1 MNFHHISVMP
11 QETVSGLV
19 TNRDGIYVDCT
30 LGGAG
35 HSHLIADMLSEKG
48 RLIGIDQDE
57 SAIAA
62 ATERLQDCH
71 CQVSIV
77 QNNFRN
83 LEQVLQ
89 EQSAQQVDGVLFD
102 LGVSSHQLDT
112 AERGFSYMQD
122 APLDM
127 RMDQQA
133 RLSAYDVVNS
143 YDEAELNRI
152 FK

>member
-77 QNNFRN
+77 QNNFRI
-83 LEQVLQ
+83 L
-89 EQSAQQVDGVLFD
+89 
-102 LGVSSHQLDT
+102 
-112 AERGFSYMQD
+112 
-122 APLDM
+122 
-127 RMDQQA
+127 
-133 RLSAYDVVNS
+133 
-143 YDEAELNRI
+143 
-152 FK
+152 